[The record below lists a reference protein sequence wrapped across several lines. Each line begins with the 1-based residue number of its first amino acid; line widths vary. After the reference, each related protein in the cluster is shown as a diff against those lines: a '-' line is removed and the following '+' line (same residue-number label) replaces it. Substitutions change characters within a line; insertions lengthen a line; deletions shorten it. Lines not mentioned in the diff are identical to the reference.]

1 MSVKVK
7 RKLRLGF
14 CPVGNGDS
22 IDPFNRVFAE
32 KQDISKHGFTGV
44 DAVIFWGG
52 TDISPSYYKEPPHL
66 RTQQTDVPSSRD
78 IFEWK
83 AMNYCK
89 ANNIPMIGICRGAQ
103 LMCVFA
109 GGKLIQHVNG
119 HHSPHIIQTSTNELF
134 TATSDHHQM
143 MYPFDVDHELLA
155 FASRKMSSVYE
166 DGWNS
171 SIKDMIDKPEPEV
184 VFFPK
189 IQGLAIQGHPEWA
202 CVGRFADYC
211 NELVLHLVEE
221 KEELCA

>member
-1 MSVKVK
+1 MAVKIT

-14 CPVGNGDS
+14 CPIGNGDS
-22 IDPFNRVFAE
+22 IAPFDKVFEE
-32 KQDISKHGFTGV
+32 KQAIAKEGFAGV

-52 TDISPSYYKEPPHL
+52 TDISPSLYREPSHL
-66 RTQQTDVPSSRD
+66 RTQQTDVPSPRD

-89 ANNIPMIGICRGAQ
+89 ANNIPMIGVCRGAQ

-119 HHSPHIIQTSTNELF
+119 HHSPHLVTTVTNENF
-134 TATSDHHQM
+134 TVTSDHHQM

-155 FASRKMSSVYE
+155 MSSRKMSSLYE
-166 DGWNS
+166 DGWNR
-171 SIKDMIDKPEPEV
+171 SITDMIDKPEAEV

-202 CVGRFADYC
+202 VEGRFSDYC
-211 NELVLHLVEE
+211 NELVRHLVAE